1 MGPKL
6 TNMEVK
12 PPYLG
17 PKMTYMEL
25 ELTYMRLKSIIWDL
39 N

>member
-12 PPYLG
+12 LTYLG